1 MGYAGD
7 LYQWNSIMANQNVI
21 TILKLSHCKECVNV
35 QLYLRKT
42 FVINEFAP
50 GSFFNSA
57 ASLRAE
63 LRCERRKKTTS
74 VWIWFVAFNG
84 YLQKEMDRFKS
95 FLYGIILH
103 AVPLKC
109 YFKYF
114 VSMLIYLLVWR
125 PNVNNGL
132 DTSQNKAVNLGEIV
146 TSVNIMGK
154 GHKVNSDLIK

>member
-1 MGYAGD
+1 MINKERSPNIKGNALHEKNTSYNFVPDQGSSRFPF
-7 LYQWNSIMANQNVI
+7 L
-21 TILKLSHCKECVNV
+21 IL
-35 QLYLRKT
+35 
-42 FVINEFAP
+42 
-50 GSFFNSA
+50 
-57 ASLRAE
+57 LRAE
-63 LRCERRKKTTS
+63 FNIYCVQCTLAVWNTWRKPS

-114 VSMLIYLLVWR
+114 VSMLIYFAISAVSVR

-132 DTSQNKAVNLGEIV
+132 DSSQNKAVNLG
-146 TSVNIMGK
+146 G
-154 GHKVNSDLIK
+154 